1 MLRQQL
7 PRYRRGQEV
16 SDRQW
21 RDILGIVAVHRH
33 RLDDASWRRGPD
45 ILPVTDVLDRALRQG
60 RRE

>member
-1 MLRQQL
+1 MFRQQL
-7 PRYRRGQEV
+7 RRYRRGQEV

-21 RDILGIVAVHRH
+21 RDILGIVAVHGH
-33 RLDDASWRRGPD
+33 PLDDASWRRGPD